1 MNRLRW
7 NLSKLWHKEYD
18 SPYWDKLHPVQWRY
32 YAEHIALDAKEKI
45 EQLRDISEYAMAF
58 HNYEAVKSVQ
68 EARELQASLED
79 EEITDIF
86 SQQVEQLFGS
96 KIDLENNTRPPS
108 QKSPPVNPSFEEID
122 EDLIRV
128 RKPTDPK
135 DK

>member
-32 YAEHIALDAKEKI
+32 YAEHIALDAKEKT

-58 HNYEAVKSVQ
+58 HNYQAVKSVQ
-68 EARELQASLED
+68 EARELQESLED

-86 SQQVEQLFGS
+86 SQQVEKLFGS
-96 KIDLENNTRPPS
+96 KIDLENTEVIPTH
-108 QKSPPVNPSFEEID
+108 KSPPNPPSEEID
-122 EDLIRV
+122 ADLIRV
-128 RKPTDPK
+128 RK
-135 DK
+135 

>member
-7 NLSKLWHKEYD
+7 KLSKLWRKEYD

-79 EEITDIF
+79 EETTDIF
-86 SQQVEQLFGS
+86 SQQIADLFGS
-96 KIDLENNTRPPS
+96 KIDFENKTRPPS